1 MAPRSLPLLFLCT
14 LSLACR
20 SKDDTPLDSEPIGPE
35 DTADTEVDEDLDNT
49 YEICEDT
56 TWSGEVVVGAVYYVC
71 KTATLTIDPG
81 ATIAFKPGS
90 GLVVDGVLKADGTA
104 EAPITFKINYSISG
118 SNYGVSIGGEGDQ
131 SSLSFASFTSIDL
144 RLEGRAAAGVSDL
157 SLADST
163 LGVYSRDAE
172 FSVSRVS
179 FADNQRDD
187 QSGLIAR
194 DLPLLTV
201 SDSTFDKVSVGIL
214 FDGVQDEAALNVSN
228 VSFTDSRDA
237 LYVGSVGKY
246 KHSVTATGMTISNS
260 SSHALLF
267 YNADVTLNETT
278 ITDTNGYAIYG
289 DLASTVHL
297 NGVDVNNTTG
307 VSVYVIGSIEA
318 DGLSVRNSETS
329 GVYGGK
335 KGSTLRNTTVDNV
348 QGYALY
354 STGDLT
360 VIDSKVSNTTSTSI
374 YAVRGDLTVTG
385 SEVTDS
391 LGTGIYATYGDVIV
405 RDTLLERLDSHGVY
419 SSTASITVSDITVRE
434 VLGSAVYAYRSS
446 LTVEPGAVGV
456 LIEDV
461 DGSGLYST
469 DGDIV
474 AENVT
479 ISNVRGTAVYARY
492 GDLTLRNAQISE
504 VIGTAVY
511 GYFGD
516 VVVSDVHVSD
526 VYGTGIYSYR
536 GDMTVTPGDTG
547 VTVTNAE
554 TYGLYTYTGNMVA
567 EGFTTTNTRN
577 TGVLVSY
584 GDLTVKDC
592 EVTESGSHGIYG
604 QEGDLSVTNCVVTDI
619 GGAGVALSEGSL
631 ATVTEVSIT
640 NADTYGVYVKDADG
654 VLSGVSVD
662 NAGSQGIYIT
672 GGDGDITDVT
682 VNTTGSSGVQVSVGD
697 LTLSDATIGNVAGD
711 AVYVSAGDALISEL
725 QIVDLSAA
733 QDQSSAVGG
742 GIDVRGHALVTNT
755 LIDKTEGYGLYAQS
769 AEVSY
774 TTISNGLDR
783 GVTIYGNDAS
793 SITYSDVIDNG
804 SYGVVGVTKGAN
816 GLQIS
821 KSNITGN
828 YEYGVYYAQ
837 LMDGCYVANNY
848 RLTGADTT
856 SGGSIDANFT
866 TKGTQYNYLD
876 SVTSPAS
883 SEVSGTGPTSGS

>member
-1 MAPRSLPLLFLCT
+1 MTPRNCALLLICT
-14 LSLACR
+14 MSLACR
-20 SKDDTPLDSEPIGPE
+20 SKDDAPLDSEPIGPE
-35 DTADTEVDEDLDNT
+35 DTADTEVDEDIDNT

-71 KTATLTIDPG
+71 KTATLTIEPG

-104 EAPITFKINYSISG
+104 EAPITFQINYSISG
-118 SNYGVSIGGEGDQ
+118 SNYGVSVGGESDL

-144 RLEGRAAAGVSDL
+144 RLEGRATAGVSDL
-157 SLADST
+157 SLSDST

-172 FSVSRVS
+172 FSVSRVT

-194 DLPLLTV
+194 DLPLLNV
-201 SDSTFDKVSVGIL
+201 SDSSFDKVNVGIL
-214 FDGVQDEAALNVSN
+214 FDGVQDEAALNVTN
-228 VSFTDSRDA
+228 VTFTDSRDA

-246 KHSVTATGMTISNS
+246 KHSVTATGVSVSNS

-267 YNADVTLNETT
+267 YNADVTLNEVS

-289 DLASTVHL
+289 DLASKVRL

-318 DGLSVRNSETS
+318 DGLNVTNSEAS

-360 VIDSKVSNTTSTSI
+360 VADSKVSNTTSTSI
-374 YAVRGDLTVTG
+374 FAVRGNLTVTG
-385 SEVTDS
+385 SEVSDS

-419 SSTASITVSDITVRE
+419 ASTASITVSDITVRDIR
-434 VLGSAVYAYRSS
+434 GTAVYAYRSP
-446 LTVEPGAVGV
+446 LVVEPGTVGV
-456 LIEDV
+456 LIENV

-469 DGDIV
+469 DGSII

-479 ISNVRGTAVYARY
+479 ITNIRGTAVYGYY
-492 GDLTLRNAQISE
+492 GDVNLKNAQISE

-511 GYFGD
+511 GYFGS
-516 VVVSDVHVSD
+516 VTVSDVHVSD
-526 VYGTGIYSYR
+526 IYGTGIYSYR

-554 TYGLYTYTGNMVA
+554 TYGLYTYTGDMLA
-567 EGFTTTNTRN
+567 EGFTITNTRN

-584 GDLTVKDC
+584 GNLTVSDC

-604 QEGDLSVTNCVVTDI
+604 QEGDLSVTNCVVSDV
-619 GGAGVALSEGSL
+619 GGAGVALSEGAL
-631 ATVTEVSIT
+631 ATVTDVTIT
-640 NADTYGVYVKDADG
+640 DADTYGVYVKDADG
-654 VLSGVSVD
+654 VVSGVTMTTS
-662 NAGSQGIYIT
+662 GSQGIYIT
-672 GGDGDITDVT
+672 GGDGEITDVT
-682 VNTTGSSGVQVSVGD
+682 VSGAGSSGVQVTTGD
-697 LTLSDATIGNVAGD
+697 LTLSEATIGNVGGD
-711 AVYVSAGDALISEL
+711 AVYVSNGDALISDL
-725 QIVDLSAA
+725 QVVDLSSA
-733 QDQSSAVGG
+733 QDEYSAVGG

-755 LIDKTEGYGLYAQS
+755 LIDKTEGYGLYAES

-774 TTISNGLDR
+774 TTISNGQDR
-783 GVTIYGNDAS
+783 GVTIYGNSAS
-793 SITYSDVIDNG
+793 SITFSDITDNG
-804 SYGVVGVTKGAN
+804 SYGVVGVSKGTN
-816 GLQIS
+816 GLQLS

-828 YEYGVYYAQ
+828 YEYGVYYVQ

-848 RLTGADTT
+848 NLTGVDTV
-856 SGGSIDANFT
+856 SGGSIDGSFT
-866 TKGTQYNYLD
+866 TKGTQFIYLD
-876 SVTSPAS
+876 SVTSPS
-883 SEVSGTGPTSGS
+883 SSQVTGTGPS

>member
-1 MAPRSLPLLFLCT
+1 MAPRTCALLLLCT
-14 LSLACR
+14 MSLACR
-20 SKDDTPLDSEPIGPE
+20 SKDDEPLDSEPIGPE
-35 DTADTEVDEDLDNT
+35 DTADTEVDEDIDNT

-71 KTATLTIDPG
+71 KTATLTIEPG

-118 SNYGVSIGGEGDQ
+118 SNYGVSIGGEGDL

-144 RLEGRAAAGVSDL
+144 RLEGRATAGVSDL
-157 SLADST
+157 SLSDST

-194 DLPLLTV
+194 DLPLLNV
-201 SDSTFDKVSVGIL
+201 SDSSFDKVNVGIL

-246 KHSVTATGMTISNS
+246 KHSVTATGMTVDNS

-267 YNADVTLNETT
+267 YNADVTLNEVS

-289 DLASTVHL
+289 DLASKVAL
-297 NGVDVNNTTG
+297 NGVDVNTTTG

-318 DGLSVRNSETS
+318 DGLSVRNSEAS

-348 QGYALY
+348 QGYAIY
-354 STGDLT
+354 ATGDLT
-360 VIDSKVSNTTSTSI
+360 VADSKVSNTTSTSI
-374 YAVRGDLTVTG
+374 YAVRGNLTVTG
-385 SEVTDS
+385 SEVSDS

-419 SSTASITVSDITVRE
+419 ASTASITVSDITVRDIR
-434 VLGSAVYAYRSS
+434 GTAVYAYRSH
-446 LTVEPGAVGV
+446 LIVEPGTVGV
-456 LIEDV
+456 LIENV

-469 DGDIV
+469 DGSIV

-479 ISNVRGTAVYARY
+479 ITNLRGTAVYGYY
-492 GDLTLRNAQISE
+492 GDVNLKNAQISS

-516 VVVSDVHVSD
+516 VTVSDVHISD

-536 GDMTVTPGDTG
+536 ADMNVTPGDTG

-554 TYGLYTYTGNMVA
+554 TYGLYTYTGDMVA
-567 EGFTTTNTRN
+567 EGFTITNTRN

-592 EVTESGSHGIYG
+592 EVSGSGSYGIYG
-604 QEGDLSVTNCVVTDI
+604 QEGDLSVSGCVISDVFN
-619 GGAGVALSEGSL
+619 GGLLHSKGDQ
-631 ATVTEVSIT
+631 ATVTDVDIT
-640 NADTYGVYVKDADG
+640 DAGTYGVYVSRANATI
-654 VLSGVSVD
+654 SGVTVT
-662 NAGSQGIYIT
+662 NAGSQGIYV
-672 GGDGDITDVT
+672 GDGDGDITDVM
-682 VNTTGSSGVQVSVGD
+682 VSGAGSSGVQVSTGD
-697 LTLSDATIGNVAGD
+697 LSLSDATIGNVSGD
-711 AVYVSAGDALISEL
+711 AVYVSDGDALISDL
-725 QIVDLSAA
+725 QVVDLSSG
-733 QDQSSAVGG
+733 QDEASAGG
-742 GIDVRGHALVTNT
+742 SGIDVRGRALVSNT
-755 LIDKTEGYGLYAQS
+755 LIDKAEGYGLYAES

-774 TTISNGLDR
+774 TTISNGVDR
-783 GVTIYGNDAS
+783 GVSIYGNDAS
-793 SITYSDVIDNG
+793 SITFSDVIDNG
-804 SYGVVGVTKGAN
+804 SYGVVGVTKGTN

-837 LMDGCYVANNY
+837 LMDGCYVADNY
-848 RLTGADTT
+848 NLTGVDTT
-856 SGGSIDANFT
+856 SGGSIDASFT
-866 TKGTQYNYLD
+866 TKGTQFNYLD